1 MWTYDQLSGALGK
14 DGQQVATGGYSGFG
28 QGKNNPD
35 MENVPDVG
43 PIPRGIYDIGP
54 IHDTTTHGPHVMALT
69 PEPGTDTL
77 GRDGFLIHGD
87 SVENPGTA
95 SHGCIILPR
104 TVRDQISAS
113 GDTQI
118 QVVCAAEAPAGAAE

>member
-1 MWTYDQLSGALGK
+1 
-14 DGQQVATGGYSGFG
+14 
-28 QGKNNPD
+28 
-35 MENVPDVG
+35 
-43 PIPRGIYDIGP
+43 
-54 IHDTTTHGPHVMALT
+54 MALT

-104 TVRDQISAS
+104 AVRDQISAS
-113 GDTQI
+113 GDKQI
-118 QVVCAAEAPAGAAE
+118 QVV